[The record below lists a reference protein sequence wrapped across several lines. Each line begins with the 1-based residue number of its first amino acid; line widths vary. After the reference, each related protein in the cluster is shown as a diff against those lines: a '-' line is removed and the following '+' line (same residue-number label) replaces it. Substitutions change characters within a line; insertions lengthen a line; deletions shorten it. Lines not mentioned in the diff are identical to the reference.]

1 MTRQEELVEATLALV
16 AGRADAEVYADVGTS
31 SLTRFANS
39 FIHQNVSEDAAE
51 VTLKVAVDGRVSS
64 STTTDTTPE
73 GLAAFVDAVIDTAA
87 QQPIDDK
94 WPGIGDATEQIAVDH
109 WDEATADADPVDRAM
124 AVKAFVD
131 EGEGML
137 AAGFCQTESRG
148 HAFGNS
154 NGARANGR
162 FTTAVIDGIHQT
174 PTSAGS
180 GHAAGSKIGALDA
193 AAVGVMAARRSRDS
207 ANPFDAKPGDYEVV
221 LSPECVATIGI
232 FLNAYGFNAKTA
244 EEGMSFAE
252 LGSHQFDDSVNIWDD
267 ATDPRALYVPFD
279 IQGTPKKRTELVS
292 DGVTRSLLH
301 NRRTAGKAGVAST
314 GHAVPGGDVF
324 GPFAMNMFIGGGDS
338 SVDALIATVERGIYV
353 SAFNYCRV
361 LDPKSLVVTGLTRNG
376 TFMIENGKITDAVTN
391 MRFTQSFISALGP
404 GNVVGIGDD
413 ARFADSEFGPLL
425 VHAPSMRL
433 ASWNFTGGAD
443 G

>member
-16 AGRADAEVYADVGTS
+16 DGRAEAEVYADVGRS

-51 VTLKVAVDGRVSS
+51 VTLKVAIDGRVSS

-73 GLAAFVDAVIDTAA
+73 GLAVFVDAVIDTAS
-87 QQPIDDK
+87 QQPVDDD
-94 WPGIGDATEQIAVDH
+94 WPGIGVPMEYVAVDQ
-109 WDEATADADPVDRAM
+109 WDEATANADPVERAM

-131 EGEGML
+131 AGDGML
-137 AAGFCQTESRG
+137 AAGFCQTEARG

-154 NGARANGR
+154 NGARAHGR
-162 FTTAVIDGIHQT
+162 FTTAVIDGIHQSG
-174 PTSAGS
+174 TSAGS
-180 GHAAGSKIGALDA
+180 GHAAGSKISDLDA
-193 AAVGVMAARRSRDS
+193 VVVGKLAAQRARDS
-207 ANPFDAKPGDYEVV
+207 ANPFDPKPGDYEVV

-252 LGSHQFDDSVNIWDD
+252 LGSQQFDESVNIWDD

-279 IQGTPKKRTELVS
+279 IEGTRKERLDLVK
-292 DGVTRSLLH
+292 DGVTESLLH
-301 NRRTAGKAGVAST
+301 NRRTAAKAGVAST

-324 GPFAMNMFIGGGDS
+324 GPFAINMFIGGGDS
-338 SVDALIATVERGIYV
+338 SVEALISRVERGIYV
-353 SAFNYCRV
+353 STFNYCRV

-391 MRFTQSFISALGP
+391 LRFTQSFISALGP
-404 GNVVGIGDD
+404 GNVLGIGDD
-413 ARFADSEFGPLL
+413 ARHADSEFGPLL

>member
-1 MTRQEELVEATLALV
+1 MTRQEELVEATLALI
-16 AGRADAEVYADVGTS
+16 AGRADAEVYADVGTL

-39 FIHQNVSEDAAE
+39 FIHQNVSEDAGD

-73 GLAAFVDAVIDTAA
+73 GLAAFVDAVIDTAT
-87 QQPIDDK
+87 QQPVDDK
-94 WPGIGDATEQIAVDH
+94 WPGIADSAEYTSVDH
-109 WDEATADADPVDRAM
+109 WDEATADADPVDRAL

-131 EGEGML
+131 AGEGML

-154 NGARANGR
+154 SGVRVSGR
-162 FTTAVIDGIHQT
+162 FTTAVIDGIHQS

-180 GHAAGSKIGALDA
+180 GHAAGSKLGALDA
-193 AAVGVMAARRSRDS
+193 AVVGALAAQRAGDS
-207 ANPFDAKPGDYEVV
+207 TRPFDAKPGEYEVV
-221 LSPECVATIGI
+221 LSPECVSTIGI

-252 LGSHQFDDSVNIWDD
+252 LGSQQFDESVNIWDD
-267 ATDPRALYVPFD
+267 ATDPRALYVSFD
-279 IQGTPKKRTELVS
+279 VEGTPKRRTDLVV

-301 NRRTAGKAGVAST
+301 SRRTAAKAGVTST
-314 GHAVPGGDVF
+314 GHAIPGGDVF
-324 GPFAMNMFIGGGDS
+324 GPFAMNMFIGGGAS
-338 SVDALIATVERGIYV
+338 SVDALISDVERGIYV
-353 SAFNYCRV
+353 STFNYCRV

-391 MRFTQSFISALGP
+391 LRFTQSFISALGP
-404 GNVVGIGDD
+404 GNVLGIGDD

-425 VHAPSMRL
+425 VHAPSVHL
-433 ASWNFTGGAD
+433 GSWNFTGGAD

>member
-1 MTRQEELVEATLALV
+1 MTRQEELVEATLELV
-16 AGRADAEVYADVGTS
+16 AGRADAEVYTDVGTS

-39 FIHQNVSEDAAE
+39 FIHQNVSEDARE
-51 VTLKVAVDGRVSS
+51 VTLRVSIDGKVSS

-73 GLAAFVDAVIDTAA
+73 GLAAFVDAVIDTAT
-87 QQPIDDK
+87 QQPVDHE
-94 WPGIGDATEQIAVDH
+94 WPGIGDPVDHVAVDH
-109 WDEATADADPVDRAM
+109 WDQGTADADPVDRAL

-131 EGEGML
+131 AGEGML
-137 AAGFCQTESRG
+137 AAGYCQTEARG

-154 NGARANGR
+154 NGARADGR
-162 FTTAVIDGIHQT
+162 FTTAVIDGIHQSG
-174 PTSAGS
+174 TSAGS
-180 GHAAGSKIGALDA
+180 GHAAGSRIGALDA
-193 AAVGVMAARRSRDS
+193 EAVGALAARRARDT
-207 ANPFDAKPGDYEVV
+207 ANPFDAKPGEYEVV

-252 LGSHQFDDSVNIWDD
+252 LGSQQFDESVNIWDD

-279 IQGTPKKRTELVS
+279 LEGTPKRRTDLVT
-292 DGVTRSLLH
+292 DGVTESLLH
-301 NRRTAGKAGVAST
+301 SRRTAAKAGVGST

-324 GPFAMNMFIGGGDS
+324 GPFAVNMFIGGGDS
-338 SVDALIATVERGIYV
+338 TVESLISSVERGIYV
-353 SAFNYCRV
+353 STFNYCRV

-376 TFMIENGKITDAVTN
+376 TFMIEHGKITDAVTN
-391 MRFTQSFISALGP
+391 LRFTQSFIGALGS
-404 GNVVGIGDD
+404 GNVLGIGDD
-413 ARFADSEFGPLL
+413 ARFADSEFGPLF
-425 VHAPSMRL
+425 VHAPSMHL

>member
-1 MTRQEELVEATLALV
+1 VH
-16 AGRADAEVYADVGTS
+16 ADVGRS

-51 VTLKVAVDGRVSS
+51 VTLKVAIDGRVSS
-64 STTTDTTPE
+64 STTTDTTAD

-87 QQPIDDK
+87 QQPVDHK
-94 WPGIGDATEQIAVDH
+94 WPGIGDPAEHPAVDH
-109 WDEATADADPVDRAM
+109 WDEATADADPVDRAL

-131 EGEGML
+131 AGEGML

-148 HAFGNS
+148 HAFGNTK
-154 NGARANGR
+154 GARASGR
-162 FTTAVIDGIHQT
+162 FTTAVIDGIHQS

-180 GHAAGSKIGALDA
+180 GHAAGSKIGALDTT
-193 AAVGVMAARRSRDS
+193 AVGALAATRARDS
-207 ANPFDAKPGDYEVV
+207 ANPFDAKPGEYEVV

-244 EEGMSFAE
+244 EEGMSFVE
-252 LGSHQFDDSVNIWDD
+252 LGTQQFDVSVNIWDD
-267 ATDPRALYVPFD
+267 ATDPRALYVAFD
-279 IQGTPKKRTELVS
+279 LEGTPKRRTDLVT

-301 NRRTAGKAGVAST
+301 NRRTAAKAGVEST

-324 GPFAMNMFIGGGDS
+324 GPFAVNMFIGGGDS
-338 SVDALIATVERGIYV
+338 TVDNLISSVERGIYV

-376 TFMIENGKITDAVTN
+376 TFMIENGKITGAVTN
-391 MRFTQSFISALGP
+391 LRFTQSFISALGP
-404 GNVVGIGDD
+404 GNVLGIGDD

-433 ASWNFTGGAD
+433 ASWSFTGGAD

>member
-1 MTRQEELVEATLALV
+1 MTRHEELVEATLALI
-16 AGRADAEVYADVGTS
+16 AGRADAEVYTDVGTS

-39 FIHQNVSEDAAE
+39 FIHQNVSEDAVE
-51 VTLKVAVDGRVSS
+51 VALKVAIDGRVSS

-73 GLAAFVDAVIDTAA
+73 GLAAFVDAVIETAA
-87 QQPIDDK
+87 QQPVDHE
-94 WPGIGDATEQIAVDH
+94 WPGIGDPADYAIVDH
-109 WDEATADADPVDRAM
+109 WDEATADADPVDRAL

-131 EGEGML
+131 AGDGML

-154 NGARANGR
+154 DGVRVSGR
-162 FTTAVIDGIHQT
+162 FTTAAIDGIQQS

-180 GHAAGSKIGALDA
+180 GHAAGSKIGALGA
-193 AAVGVMAARRSRDS
+193 GTVGALATQRARDGAR
-207 ANPFDAKPGDYEVV
+207 PFDAKPGEYEVV
-221 LSPECVATIGI
+221 LSPECVSTIGI

-244 EEGMSFAE
+244 QEGMSFAE
-252 LGSHQFDDSVNIWDD
+252 LGSQQFDESVSIWDD
-267 ATDPRALYVPFD
+267 ATDQRALYVPFD
-279 IQGTPKKRTELVS
+279 VEGTPKRRTDLVMG
-292 DGVTRSLLH
+292 GVTRSLLH
-301 NRRTAGKAGVAST
+301 SRRTAAKAGVAST

-324 GPFAMNMFIGGGDS
+324 GPFAMNMFIDGGAS
-338 SVDALIATVERGIYV
+338 SVDALISDVERGIYV
-353 SAFNYCRV
+353 STFNYCRV

-376 TFMIENGKITDAVTN
+376 TFMIENGRITGALTN
-391 MRFTQSFISALGP
+391 LRFTQSFISALGP
-404 GNVVGIGDD
+404 GNVLGIGDD

-433 ASWNFTGGAD
+433 ASWNFTGGAE